1 MQALPQTLS
10 DILAQLN
17 MQSLASLESYAQKL
31 LVQQQNQT
39 LQEDNPT
46 YETSTTASEDEEN
59 PTEAMQPIYYDAKQE
74 NYNADDL
81 RAIIA
86 QFPKKRK
93 WVFADLL
100 NEYIFPKEHFV
111 KIEIIN
117 FKIYVMPD
125 PSTSHQELLTL
136 LSAHITLFVSKRK
149 LGKTLIAPVA
159 VKLDEGNVVKPDLLY
174 ISIARLQENPNLIEA
189 QSVNAAPD
197 LVVEVISPANCK
209 KIREAKKLRYAQ
221 NGVLEYW
228 EVKPKKKSITVE
240 VLQQGEYVL
249 FSEAK
254 KTGTI
259 HSKVLEGFSLEL
271 EQLFENI

>member
-1 MQALPQTLS
+1 MQILPETLS

-17 MQSLASLESYAQKL
+17 LQSLASLESYAQNL
-31 LVQQQNQT
+31 LAAQNQT
-39 LQEDNPT
+39 VQEDSLA
-46 YETSTTASEDEEN
+46 YEADTAATEEE
-59 PTEAMQPIYYDAKQE
+59 EAIQPIYYDAKQE
-74 NYNADDL
+74 NHNADDL

-125 PSTSHQELLTL
+125 PTTLHQELLTL
-136 LSAHITLFVSKRK
+136 LSAYITLFVSKGK
-149 LGKTLIAPVA
+149 LGKTLVAPVS
-159 VKLDEGNVVKPDLLY
+159 VKLDEGNVVKSDLLY
-174 ISIARLQENPNLIEA
+174 LSISRLQDNPEAVQA
-189 QSVNAAPD
+189 QSINIAPD
-197 LVVEVISPANCK
+197 LVVEVLSPANYK
-209 KIREAKKLRYAQ
+209 KRREAKKLRYAQ
-221 NGVLEYW
+221 CGVLEYW
-228 EVKPKKKSITVE
+228 EVKPKKKTITVE

-271 EQLFENI
+271 EQLFGEVES

>member
-17 MQSLASLESYAQKL
+17 PQSLASLESYAQNL
-31 LVQQQNQT
+31 LAQQNQT

-46 YETSTTASEDEEN
+46 YETSTTATEEEEN
-59 PTEAMQPIYYDAKQE
+59 PTEAIQPIYYDAQE

-125 PSTSHQELLTL
+125 PSTLHQQVLSDLLT
-136 LSAHITLFVSKRK
+136 FMNFYVKMNK
-149 LGKTLIAPVA
+149 LGRTLIAPVA

-197 LVVEVISPANCK
+197 LVVEVISPANYK

-271 EQLFENI
+271 EQLFEEV